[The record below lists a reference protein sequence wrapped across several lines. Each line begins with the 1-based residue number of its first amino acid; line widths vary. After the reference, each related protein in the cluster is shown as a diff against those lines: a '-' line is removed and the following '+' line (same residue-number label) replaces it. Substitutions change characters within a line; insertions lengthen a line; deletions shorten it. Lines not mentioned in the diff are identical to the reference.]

1 MFINMLK
8 RKFGKIDIRD
18 NFAKTNKILT
28 MLYSSG
34 SVEVQQGLYVTQRD
48 INARIEKLKKYR
60 FC

>member
-1 MFINMLK
+1 MLVNILK
-8 RKFGKIDIRD
+8 KKFGKIDIRN

-34 SVEVQQGLYVTQRD
+34 SVEVQQGLYATQND